1 MIQVKMLSNA
11 QEIEQAC
18 ALLYDVYIEQG
29 KWEFSLS
36 NPSKLR
42 VETRNNKKLLID
54 RFSEKSTWFAAFDK
68 TKMVGCVRLSG
79 LDESGFYEVEGY
91 KSSQIIHQYL
101 PRESCLEMGR
111 VAVSLEYKGKKIV
124 NMLYLKAFEYC
135 ESYKVDVFGCA
146 NNPFIRSLFK
156 KIVVPL
162 KIEQAFRY
170 EIQDL
175 LPVNFYF
182 CDYKKGDLSAITYN
196 LRRTLINNISERYNI
211 LEALEVV
218 APILPIPIYW
228 HDTNGVVLGVND
240 HCLSGIGASRD
251 SIVGKSPLAFHA
263 KDVAER
269 ILKHNK
275 HIMDSGKV
283 SSQEEF
289 FNNLTTEEL
298 VYAKAVKAPLYD
310 YHGNVIGVIGSS
322 IDITAEKEA
331 AKLKLDKKSQEAAA
345 TASAIEQAKFRE
357 IVGRVAHDIQSP
369 LASLQNIVRQTVKIP
384 EADRTAIRSAISS
397 ISNIANNLLNQ
408 YTNKD
413 NDYDCIQQE
422 ILLSALLEQVVNE
435 KKYQYQDEAVKFSL
449 NIPRNME
456 AVFIRGNSGSFR
468 RMLSNLM
475 NNAVEALWDTTDAV
489 VTVSLSGDSEQ
500 VAISVRDNGCG
511 MDEGVRDK
519 ILNNC
524 AVTHGKDDGHG
535 IGFRQINDTVEKS
548 KGRLDIRLDLKYGTE
563 ITVSFPRIEQPQWL
577 IKEVS
582 VGSKD
587 LVIILDDDDSIHN
600 LWDSKFKP
608 ILMES
613 DELRVMHFR
622 TFYMALE
629 HIKKLSDA
637 DKKNLTLL
645 CDYELISPNSSD
657 KSIKQNTSG
666 LDLIRQV
673 AIGHAILV
681 TNHFDNLDVIKEA
694 QDCKVKIIPKPLA
707 NNVKIVLDKG
717 KNYPKDSIIKKRVD
731 LVLLEPLEEVYS
743 NILDWYCD
751 KRIDHY
757 VSADKLLESI
767 DKYPKNSKICLSN
780 DLGSIS
786 GIELAAK
793 LYNLGYTKLSLFAGT
808 RSLGDELPSY
818 LNQVQRSNWTHFKKY
833 ILGDA
838 YE

>member
-1 MIQVKMLSNA
+1 
-11 QEIEQAC
+11 
-18 ALLYDVYIEQG
+18 
-29 KWEFSLS
+29 
-36 NPSKLR
+36 
-42 VETRNNKKLLID
+42 
-54 RFSEKSTWFAAFDK
+54 
-68 TKMVGCVRLSG
+68 
-79 LDESGFYEVEGY
+79 
-91 KSSQIIHQYL
+91 
-101 PRESCLEMGR
+101 
-111 VAVSLEYKGKKIV
+111 
-124 NMLYLKAFEYC
+124 
-135 ESYKVDVFGCA
+135 
-146 NNPFIRSLFK
+146 
-156 KIVVPL
+156 
-162 KIEQAFRY
+162 
-170 EIQDL
+170 
-175 LPVNFYF
+175 
-182 CDYKKGDLSAITYN
+182 
-196 LRRTLINNISERYNI
+196 
-211 LEALEVV
+211 
-218 APILPIPIYW
+218 
-228 HDTNGVVLGVND
+228 VVLGVND

-283 SSQEEF
+283 SSQEEY

-435 KKYQYQDEAVKFSL
+435 KKYQYL
-449 NIPRNME
+449 
-456 AVFIRGNSGSFR
+456 
-468 RMLSNLM
+468 LSNLM

-731 LVLLEPLEEVYS
+731 LVLLEPLEF
-743 NILDWYCD
+743 
-751 KRIDHY
+751 K
-757 VSADKLLESI
+757 
-767 DKYPKNSKICLSN
+767 
-780 DLGSIS
+780 S
-786 GIELAAK
+786 GAA
-793 LYNLGYTKLSLFAGT
+793 
-808 RSLGDELPSY
+808 
-818 LNQVQRSNWTHFKKY
+818 
-833 ILGDA
+833 
-838 YE
+838 